1 MLQAPRRPPLIPLL
15 SALALALCQPA
26 KAAEPLPSAVVI
38 EVGSSSSD
46 QLAVVAVLMREAYK
60 RIGVELRLRE
70 LPMRRRLLLADNGG
84 LDGDLARVAGVQ
96 QEAPQLLRV
105 NVPVYQFSLK
115 AYRLNGAGHDC
126 PASMTVADL
135 SKRPVSILRGHHAS
149 EETLPATVQV
159 PANTYDESVRQLQ
172 RGKIEYALA
181 PPLAFEGALRRAGV
195 NSYCA
200 MSTDT
205 EPHALFHML
214 NRRHAALVPKLEQV
228 LAQMQQS
235 GEMATIVASAEKQLA
250 QPRYAD
256 R

>member
-1 MLQAPRRPPLIPLL
+1 MPLAPRSPTLILLL
-15 SALALALCQPA
+15 SALALAVCQSA
-26 KAAEPLPSAVVI
+26 KAAEPLPSALVI
-38 EVGSSSSD
+38 EVGSSNSD

-115 AYRLNGAGHDC
+115 AY
-126 PASMTVADL
+126 
-135 SKRPVSILRGHHAS
+135 
-149 EETLPATVQV
+149 
-159 PANTYDESVRQLQ
+159 DESVRQLQ

-181 PPLAFEGALRRAGV
+181 PALAFEGALRRAGV

>member
-1 MLQAPRRPPLIPLL
+1 MPLALRRTTPIVLL
-15 SALALALCQPA
+15 SALALAACRPA
-26 KAAEPLPSAVVI
+26 EAAEQTPPAVVL

-46 QLAVVAVLMREAYK
+46 QLAVVAVLMKEAYK

-70 LPMRRRLLLADNGG
+70 LPMRRRLLLADSGG

-105 NVPVYQFSLK
+105 NVPVYQFTLR
-115 AYRLNGAGHDC
+115 AYRLNGAGHEC
-126 PASMTVADL
+126 PTSMTVAEL

-149 EETLPATVQV
+149 EETLPATAQV

-181 PPLAFEGALRRAGV
+181 PALAFEGALRRAGV
-195 NSYCA
+195 TRYCA

-214 NRRHAALVPKLEQV
+214 NRRHAALVPRLEQV
-228 LAQMQQS
+228 LTQMQQS
-235 GEMATIVASAEKQLA
+235 GEMATIVATAEKQLA
-250 QPRYAD
+250 LPRYAE